1 MPIFAPFSY
10 LANPIVPPAPP
21 WAPSDFTNVQYWW
34 RADLGVTTTGT
45 GVSAWEDQINAFTMI
60 QNTDANRPTN
70 TTSSDLNNQSV
81 LRTNG
86 TSDYLFTSTTP
97 ASRTGDFT
105 ILIVYDLASTTPGAG
120 VVFGV
125 QRVAGGSVDG
135 RVWLDGLNGNQRNLS
150 EGFGSTAVVGT
161 NVESP
166 ITTGAHAF
174 KYRYD
179 SSAGDDFYAL
189 DTLTETTKGT
199 AGNTGQ
205 NWFTSSTIGIGA
217 LLNSTAGTVFGG
229 RYISMDFAEAVMVYG
244 TPSTDEMNDWKTYVN
259 NRYGTIIT

>member
-10 LANPIVPPAPP
+10 LANPIVEP
-21 WAPSDFTNVQYWW
+21 WDPSDFTNVQYWW

-45 GVSAWEDQINAFTMI
+45 GVSAWEDQINAFTMV

-105 ILIVYDLASTTPGAG
+105 TLMVYDLASTTPGAG

-135 RVWLDGLNGNQRNLS
+135 RTWLDGLNGNQRSLS

-166 ITTGAHAF
+166 ATAGAHAF

-205 NWFTSSTIGIGA
+205 DWFTSSTIGIGA

-244 TPSTDEMNDWKTYVN
+244 TPTTDEMNEWKTYVN
-259 NRYGTIIT
+259 NRYGTIIS

>member
-10 LANPIVPPAPP
+10 LANPITPPAPT
-21 WAPSDFTNVQYWW
+21 WDPSDFTNVQYWW
-34 RADLGVTTTGT
+34 RADLGVTETGT
-45 GVSAWEDQINAFTMI
+45 GVSDWEDQINSFTMV
-60 QNTDANRPTN
+60 QGTDANRPTA
-70 TTSSDLNNQSV
+70 TTSSDLNNQAV
-81 LRTNG
+81 IRTNG
-86 TSDYLFTSTTP
+86 TSDFLYTSTTP

-105 ILIVYDLASTTPGAG
+105 MLIVYDLASTTPGAG
-120 VVFGV
+120 AIFGV
-125 QRVAGGSVDG
+125 QRIAGGSVDG

-150 EGFGSTAVVGT
+150 EGFGSTAAVGT
-161 NVESP
+161 NVQSP
-166 ITTGAHAF
+166 ITAGAHAF

-189 DTLTETTKGT
+189 NTLTETTKGT

-205 NWFTSSTIGIGA
+205 DWFTASSLGIGA

-244 TPSTDEMNDWKTYVN
+244 SPSLAEMDDWKTYVN
-259 NRYGTIIT
+259 NRYGTIIS